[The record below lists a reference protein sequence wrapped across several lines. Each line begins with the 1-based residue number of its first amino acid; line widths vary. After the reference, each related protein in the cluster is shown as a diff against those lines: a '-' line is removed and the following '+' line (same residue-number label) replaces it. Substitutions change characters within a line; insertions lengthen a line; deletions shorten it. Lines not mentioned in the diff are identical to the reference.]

1 MKLLLEIVDL
11 VDEVGVFC
19 RSRLLF
25 TVFATAPFDLGKEVS
40 ELLVNGIALG
50 LVGVAL
56 GVDSV
61 KLCLH
66 QAEFFAMFFVLVLDR
81 ISLFCD
87 RSALVA

>member
-1 MKLLLEIVDL
+1 MLLKIVDL
-11 VDEVGVFC
+11 VDEVRVFR

-25 TVFATAPFDLGKEVS
+25 TVFASAPFDLGKEVS
-40 ELLVNGIALG
+40 ELLVDGISLG

-56 GVDSV
+56 GVN
-61 KLCLH
+61 CIEFGLH
-66 QAEFFAMFFVLVLDR
+66 QAEFFAVLFVLVLNR